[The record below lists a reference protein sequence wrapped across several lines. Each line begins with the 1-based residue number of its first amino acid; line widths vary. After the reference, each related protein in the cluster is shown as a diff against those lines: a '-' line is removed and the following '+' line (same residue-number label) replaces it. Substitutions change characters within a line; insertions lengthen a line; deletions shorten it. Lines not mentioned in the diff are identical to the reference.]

1 MLQLHF
7 LLQIFLKSGTAKIV
21 DISMFITIC
30 YVVTLIFSKLR
41 HRSKKIGYKYIYVRT
56 NKKISVTRNKIAQS
70 LERQGFRRVTPSV
83 TRCNNVSNTNR
94 IFLIVGCWHR
104 QIGHPYKRDNQVPCS
119 DFAPLKSNG

>member
-56 NKKISVTRNKIAQS
+56 NKKTSVTRNKIAQS

-83 TRCNNVSNTNR
+83 TRCNNVLNTNKQYR
-94 IFLIVGCWHR
+94 QDIFNCWLL
-104 QIGHPYKRDNQVPCS
+104 
-119 DFAPLKSNG
+119 A

>member
-7 LLQIFLKSGTAKIV
+7 LLQIFLKSGTAKSV

-70 LERQGFRRVTPSV
+70 LERQGIRPVPVFGTKW
-83 TRCNNVSNTNR
+83 NNVLNTNNKANEV
-94 IFLIVGCWHR
+94 IT
-104 QIGHPYKRDNQVPCS
+104 
-119 DFAPLKSNG
+119 